1 MKVTELRD
9 YIRDKGK
16 SPKGSKKA
24 PLLAMALEIL
34 KEEKKPH
41 VTSLYMN
48 AFTTL
53 WFCGLF
59 ARVQKITT

>member
-16 SPKGSKKA
+16 SPKGIKKA

-41 VTSLYMN
+41 VTSLYDYE
-48 AFTTL
+48 
-53 WFCGLF
+53 GL
-59 ARVQKITT
+59 